1 MWTSATYISF
11 CTNVIEQFQIYIQAL
26 QVSEELSGLTYSDK
40 RYLGGLNWQRLYGSY
55 VKSLN
60 ALFWGGGEKWVKKKT
75 VFFSRTKSFQ
85 KVKFFLTQNEFFF
98 QIKKWR

>member
-60 ALFWGGGEKWVKKKT
+60 ALFWGGGGEM
-75 VFFSRTKSFQ
+75 S
-85 KVKFFLTQNEFFF
+85 
-98 QIKKWR
+98 